1 MHPLARDLMKH
12 CCHGFMMTL
21 AVTVVLLSA
30 PTTLRADDANAVS
43 VNAAIEQGLDLE
55 KQHSWEDAIRHY
67 DKQTRLYPD
76 DKTLYQRLIICRLHY
91 DVKRRYQDTSFRE
104 SIDKIGT
111 NQALDLYGEILANLQ
126 SHYVDEVEWS
136 RVFLYGTASLEV
148 ALTEDRFIEHLLP
161 NVDAEKIEKFRQ
173 GLHKRIQNR
182 ENASRHDLRANAAYV
197 AQLANVELGI
207 PTNATIM
214 EYVGG
219 AVSTLD
225 PYTRLLSGQQLDEM
239 FSGLEGNLVG
249 LGVELKS
256 GDKCLDIVSV
266 IESGPAE
273 DAGVKAGDKIV
284 SVAGS
289 RTDEVDPN
297 VVADLLRGPAQSYVT
312 LTVVN
317 KDGRSRELRIQRR
330 RVEVPCVKNIHL
342 VDLKNRVGYF
352 RLTSFQK
359 TTVREIENAIWNLQR
374 QGMTSLIIDVRGN
387 PGGLLTPAIE
397 IADRFL
403 TEGKIVTTR
412 GRNVRENFEYVAHR
426 PNTWQSIP
434 LAVLIDDESA
444 SASEVFAGAIG
455 DSGRGKIVGET
466 SFGKGSVQGIFRMHS
481 SKFGLCLTTS
491 KFYSPSGRAISHNG
505 VQPTLAV
512 EKTHITERPN
522 DAGEIT
528 SDTAD
533 AVLQAAIE
541 SMASRKSLISKRQ

>member
-182 ENASRHDLRANAAYV
+182 ENVSRHDLRANAAYV

-512 EKTHITERPN
+512 EKTHITARPN